1 MPKDDP
7 RLKAVLAAL
16 KKHYP
21 DADCALDHASPFQLL
36 AATIL
41 SAQCTDVRV
50 NLVTPALFKKYPTA
64 EAMAKAQIEDVAS
77 IIRSTGFYHSKALSL
92 VTTARILT
100 EKYGGKVP
108 RTMPQMLELRGVARK
123 TANVVLG
130 TCYGVAEGIV
140 VDTHVKRLSYRLGF
154 TRQTDPV
161 KVERELVKIVPH
173 GDWIWFSHAL
183 INHGRQICKA
193 PTPLCPRCPLEK
205 LCPKRGV

>member
-1 MPKDDP
+1 MPKDIG
-7 RLKAVLAAL
+7 RLKQILSIL
-16 KKHYP
+16 KKTYP
-21 DADCALDHASPFQLL
+21 DADCALDHGSPFQLL
-36 AATIL
+36 SATIL

-50 NLVTPALFKKYPTA
+50 NMVTPALFKKYPTPQ
-64 EAMAKAQIEDVAS
+64 AMAKAPVEDVES

-100 EKYGGKVP
+100 EKHGGNVP
-108 RTMPQMLELRGVARK
+108 RSMPQLLELRGVARK

-130 TCYGVAEGIV
+130 VCYGIAEGIV

-154 TRQTDPV
+154 TRQRDPV

-173 GDWIWFSHAL
+173 GDWIWLSHAF
-183 INHGRQICKA
+183 INHGRAICKA
-193 PTPLCPRCPLEK
+193 PTPLCPECPLEK

>member
-1 MPKDDP
+1 MPKDID
-7 RLKAVLAAL
+7 RLKQILSVL
-16 KKHYP
+16 KKTYP
-21 DADCALDHASPFQLL
+21 DADCALDHGSPFQLL
-36 AATIL
+36 SATIL

-50 NLVTPALFKKYPTA
+50 NMVTPALFKKYPTPQ
-64 EAMAKAQIEDVAS
+64 AMAKAPVEDVES

-92 VTTARILT
+92 VTTARLLV
-100 EKYGGKVP
+100 EKYDGKVP
-108 RTMPQMLELRGVARK
+108 RTMPQLLELRGVARK

-130 TCYGVAEGIV
+130 VCYGIAEGIV

-173 GDWIWFSHAL
+173 NDWIWLSHAF
-183 INHGRQICKA
+183 ISHGRALCKA
-193 PTPLCPRCPLEK
+193 PTPLCPECPLEK